1 MVVDNTVLG
10 GLLPSSS
17 APEDSMR
24 SRCILTLPLF
34 LGAQLL
40 GAQAVTLDSA
50 AARRVA
56 QLLAVFDETGSGRG
70 GAVPAERRAA
80 LFSDNAVFVN
90 AFGHRVEG
98 LDSLRAFWRVL
109 YSSGSFGTS
118 KIERLD
124 RQQRV
129 LAPDLVLVDHV
140 ERITGQRVPDTGQE
154 LPPRIAHI
162 TLLLRQQD
170 SGDWRIVYYR
180 AGDVREAP
188 SR

>member
-1 MVVDNTVLG
+1 MSSRWIVALVL
-10 GLLPSSS
+10 LL
-17 APEDSMR
+17 APR
-24 SRCILTLPLF
+24 LVAT
-34 LGAQLL
+34 
-40 GAQAVTLDSA
+40 QAPTLDSA

-70 GAVPAERRAA
+70 GAEPAEKRAA

-98 LDSLRAFWRVL
+98 RDSLRAFWKML

-129 LAPDLVLVDHV
+129 LAPDLVLIDHV
-140 ERITGQRVPDTGQE
+140 ERITGQRVPGGGRE
-154 LPPRIAHI
+154 MPPRTAHM
-162 TLLLRQQD
+162 TLLLRRQG

-180 AGDVREAP
+180 AGDVRDVP
-188 SR
+188 PR